1 MLAWYLRDLAPSL
14 GLSALLCVG
23 VLFSL
28 LLLESCHG

>member
-14 GLSALLCVG
+14 GLSALLVAG
-23 VLFSL
+23 ILVSF